1 MQGLFDLEKETTK
14 LKSVWGGKDLIV
26 TYTVSHIVEGVENL
40 YTVDAKLSDLNDFTP
55 EVHFQEVTQ
64 NLTNNEFI
72 GGDDILL
79 EELNDCNSSQLMGV
93 EAI

>member
-14 LKSVWGGKDLIV
+14 LKSVWGGKDVIV

-40 YTVDAKLSDLNDFTP
+40 YTVDAKLRGLNDFTP
-55 EVHFQEVTQ
+55 EIHFQEVTQ
-64 NLTNNEFI
+64 NLTNNAFTVD
-72 GGDDILL
+72 DDILL
-79 EELNDCNSSQLMGV
+79 EELNACNSSQLMGA